1 MCPSIASWPLSKCVC
16 YIVTHCQGSE
26 IYTKT
31 GRVTINN
38 VSSISFFQ
46 GMFTR
51 ATLNRGILTYFKGC
65 IVARGDRQQSSINCY
80 SVFLPLKQ
88 VTESCCPLFVGLF
101 VLCVCVSAQGEWID
115 KSSHLTAGLGA
126 QLLCGRVLRGLLA
139 TEWSQESYKEED
151 AKWREI

>member
-1 MCPSIASWPLSKCVC
+1 M
-16 YIVTHCQGSE
+16 THYCQGSE
-26 IYTKT
+26 MYTRR

-38 VSSISFFQ
+38 VYSNSILTYFKCGLSIATLFQ

-51 ATLNRGILTYFKGC
+51 ATMNRGILTYFKGC

-101 VLCVCVSAQGEWID
+101 VLCLRLCKGEWID

-139 TEWSQESYKEED
+139 TERSQESYKEED